1 MVLNVLTPFVESQR
15 WLITTKRYINNYFQI
30 FTYFLA
36 PKEEP
41 ASESVS
47 GPSLQLRILEAE
59 DIETESLLQAS
70 QSSTE
75 EEVSIFQKSKYY
87 LHSYSLKRRMY
98 EQRTNNGK
106 DDGNY
111 QMTEKKNEII
121 SQSIIHQLMNQLL
134 NQFLHQS
141 INQSINQTSIYES

>member
-1 MVLNVLTPFVESQR
+1 MFA
-15 WLITTKRYINNYFQI
+15 
-30 FTYFLA
+30 YFLA

-41 ASESVS
+41 ASEGVS
-47 GPSLQLRILEAE
+47 GPSLQLRILEAD
-59 DIETESLLQAS
+59 DIETESLPQAS
-70 QSSTE
+70 QSATE
-75 EEVSIFQKSKYY
+75 EEVSIFQKTKYY
-87 LHSYSLKRRMY
+87 LHSYSLKRMY

-141 INQSINQTSIYES
+141 INQSINQSSIYES